1 MKNCVLVLNYNSYKE
16 TKLFVEK
23 IEQYNCI
30 DFIVVVDNNSS
41 DNSFK
46 NLKKCESEK
55 IHVINSGKNGGYS
68 YGNNYG
74 FNYLKEL
81 LNFDFN
87 LVVSNPDVEIEEEAL
102 KKLFNCINNSNVGIV
117 GPVIVEGDR
126 LNRGWK
132 VPKIYQDILL
142 NIPFVN
148 KLFFK
153 NILSYSNYKYQ
164 GNLTKVESVSGS
176 IFGMRAEVLS
186 QVGMFDEH
194 VFLYYEENI
203 LAKKLEE
210 INKDVCVLNDV
221 RAIHHHSVTI
231 DKNYSSYKKLK
242 VLKESQL
249 YFHQNYSKTNRV
261 ALRILKCSTILLL
274 KLYKIRYG
282 DDSSE

>member
-23 IEQYNCI
+23 IKQYNCI

-102 KKLFNCINNSNVGIV
+102 KKLFNCINNSNIGIV
-117 GPVIVEGDR
+117 SPVIVEGDR

-132 VPKIYQDILL
+132 VPKENQDILL

-153 NILSYSNYKYQ
+153 NISLNFSLKFINMFLS
-164 GNLTKVESVSGS
+164 
-176 IFGMRAEVLS
+176 
-186 QVGMFDEH
+186 
-194 VFLYYEENI
+194 
-203 LAKKLEE
+203 
-210 INKDVCVLNDV
+210 
-221 RAIHHHSVTI
+221 
-231 DKNYSSYKKLK
+231 
-242 VLKESQL
+242 
-249 YFHQNYSKTNRV
+249 V
-261 ALRILKCSTILLL
+261 AFSLLL
-274 KLYKIRYG
+274 I
-282 DDSSE
+282 